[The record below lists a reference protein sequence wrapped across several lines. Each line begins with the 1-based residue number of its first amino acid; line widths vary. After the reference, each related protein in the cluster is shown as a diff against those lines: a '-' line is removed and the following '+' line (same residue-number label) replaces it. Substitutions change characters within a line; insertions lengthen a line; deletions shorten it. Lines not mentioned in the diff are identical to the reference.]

1 VIADLIGSE
10 SSYHYQIFHSGTA
23 VNRKSVFILAL
34 VAFCAP
40 LVASAQSI
48 GPIEVLPHE
57 SGVQKTRYIG
67 KDATLYNYSWD
78 MKKEGSRINYS
89 AKGDNGKQGAKRIE
103 WTEKSVMEI
112 VPGDVRTLSW
122 VKESSGA
129 EQQTWKLE
137 YDWTARKMKYTWTDR
152 TTGKKDEK
160 TVELSQKAHA
170 GDGMHLLVR
179 GFPFDKGPGAKISGD
194 FVMTNGQVF
203 AATMIF
209 RGEERI
215 ETAFGPVDAY
225 KIEFKLGGAIG
236 GLAPKM
242 FTWYTKA
249 APHIFLRYEGKDDG
263 LTRPRTVNDLIKY
276 SPEGTIAPAQS
287 K

>member
-1 VIADLIGSE
+1 MNRFAAVIV
-10 SSYHYQIFHSGTA
+10 A
-23 VNRKSVFILAL
+23 VSLAGL
-34 VAFCAP
+34 ATPA
-40 LVASAQSI
+40 LAEGI
-48 GPIEVLPHE
+48 GPIDVRARET
-57 SGVQKTRYIG
+57 GVQKTRFIG
-67 KDATLYNYSWD
+67 KDATLYNYSWEMD
-78 MKKEGSRINYS
+78 RDGARVVYS

-129 EQQTWKLE
+129 EQQTWRLE
-137 YDWTARKMKYTWTDR
+137 YDWTARRMKYTWHDR
-152 TTGKKDEK
+152 ATGKREEK
-160 TVELSQKAHA
+160 TVELSSNAHA
-170 GDGMHLLVR
+170 GDAMHLLVR
-179 GFPFDKGPGAKISGD
+179 GFPFQKGPGTRISGD

-203 AATMIF
+203 AASMIF

-242 FTWYTKA
+242 YTWYTKA
-249 APHIFLRYEGKDDG
+249 APHVFLRYEGKDDG
-263 LTRPRTVNDLIKY
+263 LTKPRTVNDLIRY
-276 SPEGTIAPAQS
+276 TPAELLAPAP
-287 K
+287 